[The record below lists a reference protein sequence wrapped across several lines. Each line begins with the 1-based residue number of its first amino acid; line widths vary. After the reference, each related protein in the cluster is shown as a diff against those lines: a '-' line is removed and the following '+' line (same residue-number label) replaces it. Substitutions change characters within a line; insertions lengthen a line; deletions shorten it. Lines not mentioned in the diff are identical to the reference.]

1 MKNSFKGYNYGAI
14 EKMREKLHNAVY
26 SDLSEWVTKTE

>member
-1 MKNSFKGYNYGAI
+1 MKNSFKGYDYGVI

-26 SDLSEWVTKTE
+26 YDLSKQGNQ